1 MSPMPILVKEVM
13 VRDVAY
19 ASLPGNRDQVLKTL
33 QERQVSGVPVVK
45 KGELVGMITRSD
57 ILRNREEDQTALLMT
72 RKPITVTSDTTI
84 MEASRLLLEHGI
96 RRLPVVDGKKL
107 VGIITVADIVKV
119 ASDLNIRTDVEEY
132 FEKDILVLW
141 SEMPVPI
148 AGAVMEYA
156 QVAACPVID
165 SGLKLVGIIS
175 DRDLIKSSIIE
186 DSVGKTVLSAAH
198 EEDEWMWNSV
208 METTNKYYA
217 VSRIELRNILVKE
230 AMVPAITVIKSVGIS
245 ECASLM
251 RKNKI
256 DQIPVVSSSQ
266 KLIGMIRDK
275 DIVEALVDYSQQQPT

>member
-1 MSPMPILVKEVM
+1 MPMLVRDVM

-19 ASLPGNRDQVLKTL
+19 VTLPGNRDQVLKTL
-33 QERQVSGVPVVK
+33 QKSQVSGVPVVK
-45 KGELVGMITRSD
+45 KEELVGMITRSD
-57 ILRNREEDQTALLMT
+57 ILRNREEDQTALLMA
-72 RKPITVTSDTTI
+72 RNPITVPSDSTI
-84 MEASRLLLEHGI
+84 EEASSLLLKHGI

-119 ASDLNIRTDVEEY
+119 ASDLNIQTDVAEY
-132 FEKDILVLW
+132 FEKEILVLW

-217 VSRIELRNILVKE
+217 VSRIELRDIPVRE
-230 AMVPAITVIKSVGIS
+230 AMVPAITAIKSAGVS

-266 KLIGMIRDK
+266 KLIGMLRDR
-275 DIVEALVDYSQQQPT
+275 DIVKALVDHSQQQTP

>member
-1 MSPMPILVKEVM
+1 MPMLVKDVM

-19 ASLPGNRDQVLKTL
+19 VSLPGNRDQVLKTL
-33 QERQVSGVPVVK
+33 QERLVSGVPVVK
-45 KGELVGMITRSD
+45 KEELVGMITRSD
-57 ILRNREEDQTALLMT
+57 ILRNREEDQTALLMA
-72 RKPITVTSDTTI
+72 RNPITVTPDSTI
-84 MEASRLLLEHGI
+84 DEASRLLLKHGI

-119 ASDLNIRTDVEEY
+119 ASEMNIQTKVEEY

-186 DSVGKTVLSAAH
+186 DSVGKTVMSAAH

-230 AMVPAITVIKSVGIS
+230 AMVPVITAIKSTSVS

-251 RKNKI
+251 LKSRI

-266 KLIGMIRDK
+266 KLIGMLRDK
-275 DIVEALVDYSQQQPT
+275 DIVKALIDHSRLAA

>member
-1 MSPMPILVKEVM
+1 MNPILVKDVM

-19 ASLPGNRDQVLKTL
+19 VSLPGNRDQVLKTL
-33 QERQVSGVPVVK
+33 QKRQVSGVPVVK
-45 KGELVGMITRSD
+45 KEEVVGMITRSD
-57 ILRNREEDQTALLMT
+57 ILRNREEDQTALLMS
-72 RKPITVTSDTTI
+72 RNPITVAPESTI
-84 MEASRLLLEHGI
+84 EEACGLLLKHGI

-119 ASDLNIRTDVEEY
+119 AAGLNIQTSVEDY
-132 FEKDILVLW
+132 FEKEIAVLW

-186 DSVGKTVLSAAH
+186 DSVGKTDMSAAH
-198 EEDEWMWNSV
+198 EEDQWMWDSV
-208 METTNKYYA
+208 MQTINRYYA

-230 AMVPAITVIKSVGIS
+230 AMVPAITAIKSTGVS
-245 ECASLM
+245 ECAALM
-251 RKNKI
+251 RKNRI

-266 KLIGMIRDK
+266 KLIGMLRDN
-275 DIVEALVDYSQQQPT
+275 DIVKALLDQSTVLTLS

>member
-1 MSPMPILVKEVM
+1 MSPMPMLVKDVM

-19 ASLPGNRDQVLKTL
+19 VSLPGNRDQVLKTL
-33 QERQVSGVPVVK
+33 QERLVSGVPVVK
-45 KGELVGMITRSD
+45 KEELVGMITRSD
-57 ILRNREEDQTALLMT
+57 ILRNREEDQTALLMA
-72 RKPITVTSDTTI
+72 RNPITVTPDSTI
-84 MEASRLLLEHGI
+84 DEASRLLLKHGI

-119 ASDLNIRTDVEEY
+119 ASEMNIQTKVEEY

-165 SGLKLVGIIS
+165 SGMKLVGIIS

-186 DSVGKTVLSAAH
+186 DSVGKTVMSAAH

-230 AMVPAITVIKSVGIS
+230 AMVPVITAIKSTSVS

-251 RKNKI
+251 LKSRI

-266 KLIGMIRDK
+266 KLIGMLRDK
-275 DIVEALVDYSQQQPT
+275 DIVKALIDHSRLAA